1 MKNTKIDKVAN
12 NLVKAFVQNKIIAP
26 IPLKFTKNMK
36 QAESLRRLCESKIKQ
51 PIIGF
56 KAGGTSIK
64 MLKKWGIK
72 KPFYAAVYKKN
83 LLKSGKKV
91 KINPYT
97 LGAELEVGY
106 FIKKSFFDSKG
117 AITAKNI
124 HKYISYRLPSIE
136 IAGYRQRKK
145 GLKYLGD
152 LCSDFGAN
160 IKFLIGKKIK
170 HTKTNSNN
178 LKTHLSNK
186 KNKQFVDGNTN
197 TVFVNPLNSLKLVL
211 NFIKRD
217 KIKLNKDFY
226 VFTGS
231 TLGVV
236 PISAKGLYEGKID
249 KVGSVKVK
257 II

>member
-1 MKNTKIDKVAN
+1 MKNTKIDKVAT

-26 IPLKFTKNMK
+26 IPLKFTKSMK
-36 QAESLRRLCESKIKQ
+36 NAESLRRLCESKIKQ

-56 KAGGTSIK
+56 QAGGTSIK

-117 AITAKNI
+117 AVTTNNI

-136 IAGYRQRKK
+136 IAGYRQKK
-145 GLKYLGD
+145 KD
-152 LCSDFGAN
+152 LN
-160 IKFLIGKKIK
+160 ILAISVVTLEQI
-170 HTKTNSNN
+170 
-178 LKTHLSNK
+178 
-186 KNKQFVDGNTN
+186 
-197 TVFVNPLNSLKLVL
+197 L
-211 NFIKRD
+211 NF
-217 KIKLNKDFY
+217 
-226 VFTGS
+226 
-231 TLGVV
+231 
-236 PISAKGLYEGKID
+236 
-249 KVGSVKVK
+249 
-257 II
+257 

>member
-1 MKNTKIDKVAN
+1 M
-12 NLVKAFVQNKIIAP
+12 
-26 IPLKFTKNMK
+26 
-36 QAESLRRLCESKIKQ
+36 
-51 PIIGF
+51 
-56 KAGGTSIK
+56 
-64 MLKKWGIK
+64 
-72 KPFYAAVYKKN
+72 
-83 LLKSGKKV
+83 
-91 KINPYT
+91 
-97 LGAELEVGY
+97 
-106 FIKKSFFDSKG
+106 
-117 AITAKNI
+117 
-124 HKYISYRLPSIE
+124 PSIE

-197 TVFVNPLNSLKLVL
+197 TVFTNPLNSLKLVL

-217 KIKLNKDFY
+217 KIRLNKDFY